1 MDKWIP
7 QLKKD
12 NPLAQKQLF
21 EHSAGKMLSVCRSY
35 VSDVHFA
42 EDCMLKGFVK
52 IFRNIHSFQ
61 SQGSFEGWMRRIMVN
76 ECLDFLRV
84 KKSLVFLD
92 SDDYF
97 EEEVDF
103 EENVSDIDAQELLD
117 QLPEN
122 YRMVFNLFVLEDYS
136 HKEIAA
142 LLNISENAS
151 KTQLLRAKKKLK
163 ECLTIRKS
171 IENEQ

>member
-1 MDKWIP
+1 
-7 QLKKD
+7 
-12 NPLAQKQLF
+12 
-21 EHSAGKMLSVCRSY
+21 
-35 VSDVHFA
+35 
-42 EDCMLKGFVK
+42 
-52 IFRNIHSFQ
+52 
-61 SQGSFEGWMRRIMVN
+61 MVN